1 MAVKMTRKEEYKL
14 KHLLKII
21 KTEPI
26 KMFCDFQNECDY
38 LYDDITID
46 ENTINFINEYF
57 KFYDIDVKYFYDEFR
72 NTLRLILPRYYQMLK
87 LEIDNDVTKIYNN
100 IRFKRFCSAITD
112 DTIQNKINKN
122 NKDITYNE
130 NYTGNNNV
138 NENGTNT
145 NTING
150 NTSSSGNSN
159 TNIDSDERSAN
170 KQNPLSN
177 EADDFDEL
185 FNWETSTEINENVNE
200 ENTRTTTSNNETRTQ
215 TDNGSNTLTR
225 ETTDEVNRNYTQNDI
240 NKAHEDLRKIAKG
253 LKDDEEITTE
263 INNLIVEN
271 INKIVD
277 YLFKN
282 NRASD
287 YLINNLKKCFVS
299 VYYYN

>member
-14 KHLLKII
+14 KHLMKII

-26 KMFCDFQNECDY
+26 KMFCDFQNECNY

-100 IRFKRFCSAITD
+100 IKFKRFCSAITD

-130 NYTGNNNV
+130 NYTGDNNV
-138 NENGTNT
+138 SENATNT
-145 NTING
+145 NTVNG
-150 NTSSSGNSN
+150 NTTNSGNSN
-159 TNIDSDERSAN
+159 TNIDSDERNAN

-225 ETTDEVNRNYTQNDI
+225 ETTDEVNRNYAQNDI